1 MMPLSGQ
8 FAQPLPPELCRR
20 CEELQL
26 PLWRIDLD
34 GHTTCEP
41 HETGPLGLWLVSK
54 TIRASVQEAAKV
66 WKDQE
71 EPKPI
76 EQSPGFW
83 LIPIPEKVRRRRM
96 GYLLIVG
103 FGPGLADSEAFAASC
118 HDAQV
123 STSSVKHAISSMAR
137 VSQSEIGRLH
147 RMLAWSIRDLT
158 RQESDDKTVQGF
170 TSQLSDA
177 YETIHALY
185 SIGRSISDVAR
196 PQKVLLEITQRLF
209 ETTPFGWV
217 LCRLAADDRMP
228 ESLRGRTLSV
238 GHSGLGAEGFDGVM
252 ALFEEAC
259 IDSPQN
265 NCLILDETHAIPTAL
280 GAQVAVQP
288 IRRDGEILGLIAA
301 GNKVSSDPQISSY
314 ETLLFEAT
322 SGYMHSFLDNVVL
335 FHQQRAM
342 FLGTV
347 RAMTAAIDAKDRYT
361 RGHSERVAMLSAML
375 AKAAGLRPEVCER
388 IHIAGLVHDVGKIGV
403 SEQVLTKPGRLTDE
417 EFDEIKTHPEV
428 GYRILRDIPAL
439 RDVLPGVL
447 HHHERWDGGGYP
459 HGLSG
464 DKIPQ
469 MARVIALADT
479 FDAMS
484 SNRSYRPAMDRA
496 TVLDEIER
504 CGGSQFDKQLARVF
518 VGLDFTAYDVRV
530 AEHQAQEF
538 ESGDGAGLSEA
549 A

>member
-1 MMPLSGQ
+1 MPQSGQ
-8 FAQPLPPELCRR
+8 FVQPLPAELCRR
-20 CEELQL
+20 CDELEL
-26 PLWRIDLD
+26 PLWRVDLD
-34 GHTTCEP
+34 GHTVSEP
-41 HETGPLGLWLVSK
+41 HATGPMGLWLVSK
-54 TIRASVQEAAKV
+54 TIRSNVQRAAQL
-66 WKDQE
+66 WQDQD
-71 EPKPI
+71 EPEPV
-76 EQSPGFW
+76 EQLPGLW
-83 LIPIPEKVRRRRM
+83 LIPIPEKVRRRRV
-96 GYLLIVG
+96 GYLVAVG
-103 FGPGLADSEAFAASC
+103 FGKGLTSTTAFGESC

-123 STSSVKHAISSMAR
+123 ARTSIEHAIASKALVSSNEVA
-137 VSQSEIGRLH
+137 RLH
-147 RMLAWSIRDLT
+147 RMLNWAVRDLS
-158 RQESDDKTVQGF
+158 RQESDDRTVQGF

-196 PQKVLLEITQRLF
+196 PQKVILEITQRLF

-228 ESLRGRTLSV
+228 ESLRGRTMSV
-238 GHSGLGAEGFDGVM
+238 GHSGMGAEGFDGVL

-265 NCLILDETHAIPTAL
+265 NCLILDQSHAIPSAL

-301 GNKVSSDPQISSY
+301 GNKVSADPQISSY

-322 SGYMHSFLDNVVL
+322 SGYMHSFLDNVLL

-361 RGHSERVAMLSAML
+361 RGHSERVAMLAAML
-375 AKAAGLRPEVCER
+375 ANAVGLRSELCDR

-428 GYRILRDIPAL
+428 GYRILRDIPDL

-469 MARVIALADT
+469 MARIIALADT

-484 SNRSYRPAMDRA
+484 SNRSYRPAMNRE
-496 TVLDEIER
+496 TVLAEIER
-504 CGGSQFDKQLARVF
+504 CGGSQFDDQLARVF
-518 VGLDFTAYDVRV
+518 VGLDFTAYDLRV

-538 ESGDGAGLSEA
+538 EGGDSTSLPEA